1 MPDRITD
8 SNTVTDTNLV
18 NNEPKK
24 APAAPV
30 PAIIANILKCTS
42 FCLKCLIAAVNDAS
56 VLIPIFVPAVTAA
69 EVSVVRIRG
78 NRRTPRTNPTSPPT
92 NPIARPSR
100 PRRNNDDKDSIDTIS
115 QK

>member
-78 NRRTPRTNPTSPPT
+78 NRRTPRTNPT
-92 NPIARPSR
+92 IARPSR
-100 PRRNNDDKDSIDTIS
+100 HRRNNHDKDSIDTIS

>member
-78 NRRTPRTNPTSPPT
+78 NRRTPRTNPT
-92 NPIARPSR
+92 IARPSR